1 MVGWSRIHPPR
12 PWLVIEWRRCSSSR
26 SETGVQTL
34 DMKTIG
40 KEVHPRALTENSGG
54 TEPAGVPLYIGIDAG
69 RRHHVVVGIGQE
81 RMENGSWERAGAR
94 RVSSNSA
101 GFSEML
107 DWLQAFGLR
116 PDQVRIGC
124 EPTGGWCA
132 ETLVAFLERH
142 GYRVSWLQ
150 NWALHERRRLA
161 IGKQTKTD
169 ALDARLIARLLYERD
184 CHGQTKGF
192 LGRPPRTTDGLRLLV
207 RNRARLVV
215 QRTRYRLQLTQIQD
229 ILFPELKDFF
239 KDSNTGP
246 AARRLLE
253 LYPTPANIAA
263 ASEEELFD
271 LIARQAHSHIHGARI
286 GELQRLARGSAGLTA
301 GLEPVLQT
309 QRWLLEN
316 LRRVDEQVDDL
327 EETILSVV
335 ESWPESQRLVLDSFP
350 CMSKLRQAVLI
361 AMMGD
366 ISGFRHDGQLRKLFG
381 WYPETRESGT
391 SVFSQHLGS
400 SGNRLARREVW
411 LWAMQLISPRCS
423 PTPFRTYYERLRK
436 RNMKGNVA
444 VGHLASKLITVL
456 FFCLRSEQPY
466 DPRRHA
472 VDLGL
477 RDA

>member
-1 MVGWSRIHPPR
+1 
-12 PWLVIEWRRCSSSR
+12 
-26 SETGVQTL
+26 
-34 DMKTIG
+34 MKTIG
-40 KEVHPRALTENSGG
+40 SEDHPPALTENRGG
-54 TEPAGVPLYIGIDAG
+54 PEPAGTPLYVGIDAG

-94 RVSSNSA
+94 RVPTNSA

-107 DWLQAFGLR
+107 EWLQTFGR
-116 PDQVRIGC
+116 QPEEVRIGC

-142 GYRVSWLQ
+142 RYRVSWLQ

-207 RNRARLVV
+207 RNRARLVG

-229 ILFPELKDFF
+229 ILFPEFKDFF
-239 KDSNTGP
+239 KASITGP

-253 LYPTPANIAA
+253 RFPTPLAIAA

-271 LIARQAHSHIHGARI
+271 VVARQAHSHLHGARI
-286 GELQRLARGSAGLTA
+286 GELQRLARESAGLTA

-316 LRRVDEQVDDL
+316 LRLVDDQVGHL
-327 EETILSVV
+327 EETILSVI
-335 ESWPESQRLVLDSFP
+335 ETWPKAQRRVLDSFP
-350 CMSKLRQAVLI
+350 CMSMLRQAVLI
-361 AMMGD
+361 AAMGD

-400 SGNRLARREVW
+400 SGNRLARREIW
-411 LWAMQLISPRCS
+411 LWAMQLISPRCP
-423 PTPFRTYYERLRK
+423 PTPFRTYYDRLRE
-436 RNMKGNVA
+436 RNVKGNVA

-456 FFCLRSEQPY
+456 FFCLRSERPY
-466 DPRRHA
+466 DPLRHA
-472 VDLGL
+472 LDLRV